1 MSRLI
6 RRGLARRTPA
16 QLRRCIQDP
25 AMVEIIDTYGAQTFV
40 DIRDRKAMITLMGK
54 TDFDKHEG
62 YLIYL
67 LKDYDRT
74 KEVRP

>member
-1 MSRLI
+1 
-6 RRGLARRTPA
+6 
-16 QLRRCIQDP
+16 
-25 AMVEIIDTYGAQTFV
+25 MVEIIDTYGAQTFV